1 MALNYSIVAGN
12 NATLNNA
19 TLSFNDSGQLTVE
32 ITQQGNNL
40 YNQAVPVRVVFVV
53 GQGNTSLS
61 NFTIPTKTNLDNDF
75 NLAFKLVFFD
85 ENDEE
90 VEPAQYKALSTFSV
104 EREMSIQQ

>member
-1 MALNYSIVAGN
+1 MSSK
-12 NATLNNA
+12 TLEKVP
-19 TLSFNDSGQLTVE
+19 D
-32 ITQQGNNL
+32 NL
-40 YNQAVPVRVVFVV
+40 
-53 GQGNTSLS
+53 
-61 NFTIPTKTNLDNDF
+61 ILDDDF